1 MATTRNGIAT
11 YNDVNAAYPGVLSGV
26 GNQCPTFVKLASSG
40 FDISS
45 QYRTYTNVQLVVFTD
60 ILSYQGGGGGGGSEP
75 SEYYIEDAL
84 QAVVLVFS
92 GGTCIQSYLIL
103 SDNPYYFEKIK
114 GCQVVMQ
121 LMMTATAGP
130 TAGWTVPTN
139 QSGVSVQGP
148 ANPFSVP
155 YANTAA
161 TCTVYRVLKN
171 GAIDSTWKTR
181 GTTIPVS
188 KSGS

>member
-1 MATTRNGIAT
+1 MATTTNGIAT
-11 YNDVNAAYPGVLSGV
+11 YSDVAAVYPNVLDGV
-26 GNQCPTFVKLASSG
+26 GNQCPTFVELASSG

-103 SDNPYYFEKIK
+103 AADPYYFEKIK

-139 QSGVSVQGP
+139 QSGMSVQGS
-148 ANPFSVP
+148 ADPFGVP

-161 TCTVYRVLKN
+161 TCKVYRVLKN

-188 KSGS
+188 KTGS

>member
-1 MATTRNGIAT
+1 MATGTNGIAT
-11 YNDVNAAYPGVLSGV
+11 YDDVAAAYPSVLDGG
-26 GNQCPTFVKLASSG
+26 GNKCPTFAELASMG

-45 QYRTYTNVQLVVFTD
+45 QYRSYTNVQLVVFTD
-60 ILSYQGGGGGGGSEP
+60 ILSHPSSGGGGGTTP

-92 GGTCIQSYLIL
+92 GGTCVQSYLIL
-103 SDNPYYFEKIK
+103 SDNPYYFEKIL

-121 LMMTATAGP
+121 LMMTSTNGP
-130 TAGWTVPTN
+130 TAAWTVPTT
-139 QSGVSVQGP
+139 QSGISVQGP

-161 TCTVYRVLKN
+161 TCKVYNVLKN
-171 GAIDSTWKTR
+171 GAPDSTWKTR

-188 KSGS
+188 KTGS

>member
-11 YNDVNAAYPGVLSGV
+11 YNDVNAAYPGVLSRV
-26 GNQCPTFVKLASSG
+26 SKQCPTFAELASMN

-60 ILSYQGGGGGGGSEP
+60 ILSYQGGGGGGSSEP

-92 GGTCIQSYLIL
+92 GGTCVQSYLIL

-114 GCQVVMQ
+114 GCQIVMQ
-121 LMMTATAGP
+121 LMMSATAGP

-139 QSGVSVQGP
+139 QSGTTVQGS
-148 ANPFSVP
+148 ADPFGVP

-161 TCTVYRVLKN
+161 TCKVYRVLKN
-171 GAIDSTWKTR
+171 GAVDST
-181 GTTIPVS
+181 
-188 KSGS
+188 